1 MKAVIVNCYQDSY
14 YYSSLEEMRNL
25 LHTLNIEVKEEL
37 ECEIITVRRSTFIS
51 SGQISRIGLDILSK
65 SIDLVVFN
73 HTLSA
78 LQVRNLKEQLNV
90 EVWDRTMVIIR
101 IFEMRAKTKEAKLE
115 VEIALAKRQ
124 LAELTDRSSHY
135 DQITSGKGNNRGSGE
150 KSGEIRKYQIRREIA
165 QKERELDRIQKRRIR
180 EEENQPAI
188 PSVAIVGYTN
198 AGKST
203 LMNRFIARTENV
215 RKTPVLEEDRL
226 FATLDTTT
234 RLIKGKG
241 HLPFLLTDTVGF
253 IDSLPVHLV
262 RSFGSTFEK
271 IAYADLILE
280 VIDLSDESFPTQEE
294 LLDRVVGNYVGE
306 KKIARIYNKIDRIS
320 SPLPMMKENELLVSL
335 KDDGY
340 VETIWNLIDRCL
352 SDLYFEVPLFI
363 PYEDGKVFYEIMETQ
378 SVVDYREEE
387 TGFQGNFR
395 IEKKNFSRYK
405 KYLKR
410 P

>member
-37 ECEIITVRRSTFIS
+37 ECEIVTIRRSTFIS

-150 KSGEIRKYQIRREIA
+150 KSGEIRKY
-165 QKERELDRIQKRRIR
+165 
-180 EEENQPAI
+180 
-188 PSVAIVGYTN
+188 
-198 AGKST
+198 
-203 LMNRFIARTENV
+203 
-215 RKTPVLEEDRL
+215 
-226 FATLDTTT
+226 
-234 RLIKGKG
+234 
-241 HLPFLLTDTVGF
+241 
-253 IDSLPVHLV
+253 
-262 RSFGSTFEK
+262 
-271 IAYADLILE
+271 
-280 VIDLSDESFPTQEE
+280 
-294 LLDRVVGNYVGE
+294 
-306 KKIARIYNKIDRIS
+306 
-320 SPLPMMKENELLVSL
+320 
-335 KDDGY
+335 
-340 VETIWNLIDRCL
+340 
-352 SDLYFEVPLFI
+352 
-363 PYEDGKVFYEIMETQ
+363 
-378 SVVDYREEE
+378 
-387 TGFQGNFR
+387 
-395 IEKKNFSRYK
+395 
-405 KYLKR
+405 
-410 P
+410 

>member
-1 MKAVIVNCYQDSY
+1 MDST
-14 YYSSLEEMRNL
+14 R
-25 LHTLNIEVKEEL
+25 
-37 ECEIITVRRSTFIS
+37 
-51 SGQISRIGLDILSK
+51 
-65 SIDLVVFN
+65 
-73 HTLSA
+73 
-78 LQVRNLKEQLNV
+78 
-90 EVWDRTMVIIR
+90 
-101 IFEMRAKTKEAKLE
+101 
-115 VEIALAKRQ
+115 
-124 LAELTDRSSHY
+124 
-135 DQITSGKGNNRGSGE
+135 
-150 KSGEIRKYQIRREIA
+150 
-165 QKERELDRIQKRRIR
+165 
-180 EEENQPAI
+180 
-188 PSVAIVGYTN
+188 
-198 AGKST
+198 
-203 LMNRFIARTENV
+203 
-215 RKTPVLEEDRL
+215 RL
-226 FATLDTTT
+226 F
-234 RLIKGKG
+234 KGKG

-280 VIDLSDESFPTQEE
+280 VIDLSDESFPAQEE

-340 VETIWNLIDRCL
+340 VEPIWNLIDRCL

>member
-1 MKAVIVNCYQDSY
+1 MKAIIVNCYQNSY
-14 YYSSLEEMRNL
+14 YFSSLKEMRNL

-37 ECEIITVRRSTFIS
+37 EFEVVSVRRSTFVS
-51 SGQISRIGLDILSK
+51 SGQIGRIGLGILSK

-73 HTLSA
+73 HMLSA

-115 VEIALAKRQ
+115 VEIALAKQQ
-124 LAELTDRSSHY
+124 LAELTDRSSGY

-150 KSGEIRKYQIRREIA
+150 KSGEIRRYQIRKEIA
-165 QKERELDRIQKRRIR
+165 KKEKELERIQKRRIR
-180 EEENQPAI
+180 EENLQPAI

-203 LMNRFIARTENV
+203 LMNRFITRTENAK
-215 RKTPVLEEDRL
+215 KTPVLEENRL
-226 FATLDTTT
+226 FATLDTAT

-241 HLPFLLTDTVGF
+241 HLPFLLSDTVGF

-271 IAYADLILE
+271 IACADLILE
-280 VIDLSDESFPTQEE
+280 VIDFSDDSFPEQEE

-306 KKIARIYNKIDRIS
+306 KKIVRIYNKIDRIDP
-320 SPLPMMKENELLVSL
+320 PLPMMKENELLVSL
-335 KDDGY
+335 KDDAY
-340 VETIWNLIDRCL
+340 VDAIWNLIDRYL
-352 SDLYFEVPLFI
+352 GDLYFEIPLFI
-363 PYEDGKVFYEIMETQ
+363 PYEDSRVFYEIMDTQ

-387 TGFQGNFR
+387 TGFRGNFR

>member
-1 MKAVIVNCYQDSY
+1 MKAIIVNCYQNSY
-14 YYSSLEEMRNL
+14 YFSSLKEMRNL

-37 ECEIITVRRSTFIS
+37 EFEVVSVRRSTFVS
-51 SGQISRIGLDILSK
+51 SGQIGRIGLGILSK

-73 HTLSA
+73 HMLSA

-115 VEIALAKRQ
+115 VEIALAKQQ
-124 LAELTDRSSHY
+124 LAELTDRSSGY

-150 KSGEIRKYQIRREIA
+150 KSGEIRRYQIRKEIA
-165 QKERELDRIQKRRIR
+165 KKEKELERIQKRRIR
-180 EEENQPAI
+180 EENLQPAI

-203 LMNRFIARTENV
+203 LMNRFIARTENAK
-215 RKTPVLEEDRL
+215 KTPVLEENRL
-226 FATLDTTT
+226 FATLDTAT

-241 HLPFLLTDTVGF
+241 HLPFLLSDTVGF

-271 IAYADLILE
+271 IACADLILE
-280 VIDLSDESFPTQEE
+280 VIDFSDDSFPEQEE

-306 KKIARIYNKIDRIS
+306 KKIVRIYNKIDRIDP
-320 SPLPMMKENELLVSL
+320 PLPMMKENELLVSL
-335 KDDGY
+335 KDDAY
-340 VETIWNLIDRCL
+340 VDAIWNLIDRYL
-352 SDLYFEVPLFI
+352 GDLYFEIPLFI
-363 PYEDGKVFYEIMETQ
+363 PYEDSRVFYEIMDTQ

-387 TGFQGNFR
+387 TGFRGNFR

>member
-1 MKAVIVNCYQDSY
+1 MKAIIVNCYQNSY
-14 YYSSLEEMRNL
+14 YFSSLKEMRNL

-37 ECEIITVRRSTFIS
+37 EFEVVSVRRSTFVS
-51 SGQISRIGLDILSK
+51 SGQIGRIGLGVLSK

-73 HTLSA
+73 HMLSA

-115 VEIALAKRQ
+115 VEIALAKQQ
-124 LAELTDRSSHY
+124 LAELTDRSSGY

-150 KSGEIRKYQIRREIA
+150 KSGEIRRYQIRKEIA
-165 QKERELDRIQKRRIR
+165 KKEKELERIQKRRIR
-180 EEENQPAI
+180 EENLQPAI

-203 LMNRFIARTENV
+203 LMNRFIARTENAK
-215 RKTPVLEEDRL
+215 KTPVLEENRL
-226 FATLDTTT
+226 FATLDTAT

-241 HLPFLLTDTVGF
+241 HLPFLLSDTVGF

-271 IAYADLILE
+271 IACADLILE
-280 VIDLSDESFPTQEE
+280 VIDFSDDSFPEQEE

-306 KKIARIYNKIDRIS
+306 KKIVRIYNKIDRIDP
-320 SPLPMMKENELLVSL
+320 PLPMMKENELLVSL
-335 KDDGY
+335 KDDAY
-340 VETIWNLIDRCL
+340 VDAIWNLIDRYL
-352 SDLYFEVPLFI
+352 GDLYFEIPLFI
-363 PYEDGKVFYEIMETQ
+363 PYEDSRVFYEIMDTQ

-387 TGFQGNFR
+387 TGFRGNFR